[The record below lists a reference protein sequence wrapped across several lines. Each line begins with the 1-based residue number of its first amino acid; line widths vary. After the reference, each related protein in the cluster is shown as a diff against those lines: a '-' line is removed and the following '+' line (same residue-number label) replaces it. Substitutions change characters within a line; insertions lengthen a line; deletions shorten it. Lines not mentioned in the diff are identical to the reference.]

1 MVQSMNKELLKAI
14 PQVDVLI
21 REAKEILL
29 NESMEKGQSSQ
40 GEIDLSLLTHTVR
53 EKVDTLRREILE
65 GEVDSENLKED
76 LISGVINDYYLLS
89 KPILRKVINATG
101 IVLHTNLGRA
111 PLSREAADAAYDA
124 ATAYSNLEFNIE
136 TGKRGQRYDNVEGL
150 VCRLTNAESALVVN
164 NNAAAV
170 MLILHALGYKKN
182 MVISRGELV
191 EIGGSFRIP
200 AVMEISGVSLKEVGC
215 TNKTYIEDYESAIDE
230 DTAAILKVHTSNFA
244 MLGFTHE
251 ASVKEL
257 VDLGKK
263 KNIPVIYDMGS
274 GSIDELQS
282 EANICCVS
290 GDKLLGGPQCGVIY
304 GDKLYL
310 DLIKKDNL
318 LRALRVDK
326 MTLAALEA
334 TLRAYENN
342 EKEKLPVN
350 RLLHKSIDDMEKAYE
365 RITAGIR
372 NCPDLSDGEMDCEPG
387 HRGMMLSKVYS
398 DSYIGGGSKPLEKL
412 DNVCICLK
420 DEEYEAEKIAK
431 FFRSFDIPIIGRIH
445 EDGFLLDLRCIEMED
460 EQIITDAINRMISEN
475 I

>member
-1 MVQSMNKELLKAI
+1 MVKSMNKELLKAI

-29 NESMEKGQSSQ
+29 NESMEKGQSPQ

-150 VCRLTNAESALVVN
+150 ICRLTNAESALVVN

-215 TNKTYIEDYESAIDE
+215 TNKTYLEDYESAIDE
-230 DTAAILKVHTSNFA
+230 NTAAILKVHTSNFA

-365 RITAGIR
+365 RITARIVD
-372 NCPDLSDGEMDCEPG
+372 CPMV
-387 HRGMMLSKVYS
+387 SKIYS

-420 DEEYEAEKIAK
+420 DEAYEAEKIAK

-445 EDGFLLDLRCIEMED
+445 EDGFLLDLRCVEKED
-460 EQIITDAINRMISEN
+460 EQIITDAINRMISSYTE
-475 I
+475 

>member
-1 MVQSMNKELLKAI
+1 MVKSMNKELLKAI
-14 PQVDVLI
+14 PQVDMLI

-29 NESMEKGQSSQ
+29 NESMEKGQSPQ

-76 LISGVINDYYLLS
+76 LISDVINDYYLLS

-150 VCRLTNAESALVVN
+150 ICRLTNAESALVVN

-215 TNKTYIEDYESAIDE
+215 TNKTYLEDYESAIDE
-230 DTAAILKVHTSNFA
+230 NTAAILKVHTSNFA

-290 GDKLLGGPQCGVIY
+290 GDKLLGGPQCGIIY
-304 GDKLYL
+304 GNKLYL

-334 TLRAYENN
+334 TLRAYESN

-350 RLLHKSIDDMEKAYE
+350 RLLHKSIDDMEKTYE
-365 RITAGIR
+365 RIIARIP
-372 NCPDLSDGEMDCEPG
+372 NCPMV
-387 HRGMMLSKVYS
+387 SKIYS

-420 DEEYEAEKIAK
+420 DEAYEAEKIAK

-445 EDGFLLDLRCIEMED
+445 EDGFLLDLRCVEKED